1 MKHCRFDRPRRPVG
15 PNGICAASMP
25 HRVACL
31 PPHANGRVLF
41 IIQPVHKECHSWHA
55 CARRRRSQRGRTRL
69 LHCGN
74 HLGDKGLSCQLI
86 FRLAWPGRHPL
97 AMCVLALT
105 ILALRAGSKASCQQY
120 VDGTAICW
128 NPGSSLLDDDG
139 GDPERV
145 LLDYGHV
152 LLDRTTVDPS
162 VGLWGSYAVA

>member
-1 MKHCRFDRPRRPVG
+1 
-15 PNGICAASMP
+15 
-25 HRVACL
+25 
-31 PPHANGRVLF
+31 
-41 IIQPVHKECHSWHA
+41 
-55 CARRRRSQRGRTRL
+55 
-69 LHCGN
+69 
-74 HLGDKGLSCQLI
+74 
-86 FRLAWPGRHPL
+86 
-97 AMCVLALT
+97 MCVLALT